1 MLVHA
6 RWDSAPVTP
15 TTVASRRCRAMFE
28 YDGHRLFASNGRHVG
43 RDIVERQ
50 ASNSTDIERV
60 TSIAVDA
67 PTSLVVLKPL
77 KENR

>member
-1 MLVHA
+1 
-6 RWDSAPVTP
+6 
-15 TTVASRRCRAMFE
+15 MFE
-28 YDGHRLFASNGRHVG
+28 YDGHRLFSPSGRHVG
-43 RDIVERQ
+43 RDILERQ
-50 ASNSTDIERV
+50 DSISTDIELI

>member
-1 MLVHA
+1 
-6 RWDSAPVTP
+6 
-15 TTVASRRCRAMFE
+15 MFE
-28 YDGHRLFASNGRHVG
+28 YDEHRLFSSNGRHVG

-50 ASNSTDIERV
+50 ASNSTDIELV

>member
-1 MLVHA
+1 
-6 RWDSAPVTP
+6 
-15 TTVASRRCRAMFE
+15 MFE
-28 YDGHRLFASNGRHVG
+28 YDGHRLFASDGRHVG

>member
-1 MLVHA
+1 
-6 RWDSAPVTP
+6 
-15 TTVASRRCRAMFE
+15 MFE
-28 YDGHRLFASNGRHVG
+28 YDEHRLFSSNGCHDG
-43 RDIVERQ
+43 RDIIVERQ

-67 PTSLVVLKPL
+67 PTSLAVLKPL

>member
-1 MLVHA
+1 MLV
-6 RWDSAPVTP
+6 R
-15 TTVASRRCRAMFE
+15 E
-28 YDGHRLFASNGRHVG
+28 YMRDG
-43 RDIVERQ
+43 I
-50 ASNSTDIERV
+50 V

>member
-1 MLVHA
+1 
-6 RWDSAPVTP
+6 
-15 TTVASRRCRAMFE
+15 MFE
-28 YDGHRLFASNGRHVG
+28 YDEHRLFSSNRRHVG

-50 ASNSTDIERV
+50 PSNSADILV

-67 PTSLVVLKPL
+67 PTSLVVLKPF

>member
-1 MLVHA
+1 
-6 RWDSAPVTP
+6 
-15 TTVASRRCRAMFE
+15 MFE
-28 YDGHRLFASNGRHVG
+28 YDEHRLFSFNGRHVG

-50 ASNSTDIERV
+50 ASKSTDIELV

-67 PTSLVVLKPL
+67 PMSLVMLKPL

>member
-1 MLVHA
+1 
-6 RWDSAPVTP
+6 
-15 TTVASRRCRAMFE
+15 MFE
-28 YDGHRLFASNGRHVG
+28 YDGHRLISNGRHIG
-43 RDIVERQ
+43 RNIVERQ
-50 ASNSTDIERV
+50 ASNSTDIEGV

>member
-1 MLVHA
+1 
-6 RWDSAPVTP
+6 
-15 TTVASRRCRAMFE
+15 MFE
-28 YDGHRLFASNGRHVG
+28 YDGHRLFSSNGRHIG

-50 ASNSTDIERV
+50 PSNSTDIEGV

>member
-1 MLVHA
+1 
-6 RWDSAPVTP
+6 
-15 TTVASRRCRAMFE
+15 MFE
-28 YDGHRLFASNGRHVG
+28 YDGHRLFASNGPHVG

-50 ASNSTDIERV
+50 ASNSTDIELV
-60 TSIAVDA
+60 TSIA

>member
-1 MLVHA
+1 
-6 RWDSAPVTP
+6 
-15 TTVASRRCRAMFE
+15 MFS
-28 YDGHRLFASNGRHVG
+28 SNGRHDG

-60 TSIAVDA
+60 TLIAVDA
-67 PTSLVVLKPL
+67 PTSLVVLRPL